1 MFVIEDE
8 SMLIENPLDLLA
20 QIYEIVADMEDYYRN

>member
-8 SMLIENPLDLLA
+8 TMLIENPLDLLA
-20 QIYEIVADMEDYYRN
+20 HLCEIEEELVEFYGV